1 MVDLTLYHISPS
13 RSLLALWMLEEVG
26 AEYEVKVLSTERDEQ
41 REPAYLAVNPMGK
54 VPALVHQGTVITEA
68 AAICAYLA
76 DAFPEAGLAV
86 PIGTPARGVY
96 YKWLFFG
103 PSCFEP
109 AVIDRMLKREGGPR
123 GALGWGDTDTTL
135 AVLEA
140 AVRDRPFLMGDRF
153 TAPDV
158 VIGGGLRWGMAT
170 GAVEKKPAFEAYVAR
185 CSERPA
191 LKRSEERDRAEAARA
206 ASA

>member
-1 MVDLTLYHISPS
+1 MADLTLYHISPS

-26 AEYEVKVLSTERDEQ
+26 AEYEVRVLSTERDEQ

-54 VPALVHQGTVITEA
+54 VPALAHEGTVITEA

-76 DAFPEAGLAV
+76 DAFPDAGLAV

-109 AVIDRMLKREGGPR
+109 AVIDRMLKRAGGPR
-123 GALGWGDTDTTL
+123 G
-135 AVLEA
+135 
-140 AVRDRPFLMGDRF
+140 
-153 TAPDV
+153 
-158 VIGGGLRWGMAT
+158 GGGSAGAT
-170 GAVEKKPAFEAYVAR
+170 PT
-185 CSERPA
+185 P
-191 LKRSEERDRAEAARA
+191 RS
-206 ASA
+206 ASSRRRSATDPSSWATASPRQTS